1 MDHQEA
7 QKGEKMRKVAEVS
20 LVTSMLLAGGSIDS
34 IFDSVQ
40 AALTWVVI
48 VLVMIVSA
56 MVIGSYDD

>member
-1 MDHQEA
+1 MDYQEA
-7 QKGEKMRKVAEVS
+7 QKGETMRKVAEVS

-40 AALTWVVI
+40 AALTWAVI

-56 MVIGSYDD
+56 IVIGSYDD

>member
-7 QKGEKMRKVAEVS
+7 QKGETMRKVAEVS

-56 MVIGSYDD
+56 IVIGSYDD

>member
-1 MDHQEA
+1 
-7 QKGEKMRKVAEVS
+7 MRKVAEVS

-34 IFDSVQ
+34 IFDSAQ